1 MNTTQKIR
9 KTKKFDNVE
18 INDIVSYEE
27 NGMIN
32 TGVVNMVDDKIF
44 TLRVVSSWNNNGV
57 MVIYDRHLNFYKSG
71 IKTNRFHSN
80 GNAIEITGK
89 IF

>member
-1 MNTTQKIR
+1 MNTKQKIT
-9 KTKKFDNVE
+9 KSKKFDNVE

-32 TGVVNMVDDKIF
+32 TGVVNMVDDKMF
-44 TLRVVSSWNNNGV
+44 TLRVVSSWNNNGT